1 VSTTTQYITYLDL
14 FTALQNAVRV
24 QTGIT
29 ATENQAKRAINVA
42 LVDMHVGI
50 DYKLPWAERSALLRT
65 QARYST
71 GTVTITRGS
80 TSLVGVGS
88 TWNTNN
94 DFSVKNVRANGKI
107 VFNGSRVPYRVASV
121 SSDTAL
127 TLSTAFTEASI
138 SGGNYVYFED
148 EYDLATDFLRPVDAQ
163 QFSDE
168 ISIDLISRTEFRRRY
183 PTNTVPGRPSVACL
197 LDFAPSGNTTA
208 IRRVKLAVP
217 PADFMLI
224 PYSYITGNLAVSSA
238 GAAAENM
245 SADADEPIVPKRY
258 RAAILYHALY
268 NWYRDKKDDSRS
280 GEAKGEYTDLMA
292 RIMMDQEVGAVRPQ
306 LRPRVSNY
314 KRSAQSPYSGNGRGW
329 RRAG

>member
-1 VSTTTQYITYLDL
+1 MSTTTQYTTFLDL
-14 FTALQNAVRV
+14 FSALSNAVRI

-42 LVDMHVGI
+42 LVDMHIGI
-50 DYKLPWAERSALLRT
+50 EYKLPWAERSAILRT
-65 QARYST
+65 QARYTT
-71 GTVTITRGS
+71 GTVTIARGS
-80 TSLVGVGS
+80 TTLTGSGS

-94 DFSVKNVRANGKI
+94 DFGVKNARANGKI

-121 SSDTAL
+121 GSDTAI

-138 SGGNYVYFED
+138 SAGNYTYFED

-168 ISIDLISRTEFRRRY
+168 TSIDLISRTEFRRRY
-183 PTNTVPGRPSVACL
+183 PNNVIPGRPLVACL
-197 LDFAPSGNTTA
+197 LDYAPSGNTTP
-208 IRRVKLAVP
+208 IRRVRLAAP

-224 PYSYITGNLAVSSA
+224 PYSYITSNLAVSSV

-245 SADADEPIVPKRY
+245 SADSDEPIVPKRY

-280 GEAKGEYTDLMA
+280 GDAKGEYVDLMS
-292 RIMMDQEVGAVRPQ
+292 RIIQDQEVGAVRPQ
-306 LRPRVSNY
+306 LRPRVSEY
-314 KRSAQSPYSGNGRGW
+314 KRSAQSPYSGGGY
-329 RRAG
+329 RRSR